1 MEISYVITHGPQ
13 SSIIDPIVS
22 SEIEG
27 TLIIKVK
34 NKIIFKEEDLL
45 LLEFAIY
52 LKQWLD
58 RDEKQNFS
66 YSSMEFEEKNILTFA
81 KEKDNLWRINS
92 VWFNKDKNNI
102 YVMYPEI
109 INACINFINKW
120 LCCINKFHPHTC

>member
-92 VWFNKDKNNI
+92 V
-102 YVMYPEI
+102 
-109 INACINFINKW
+109 
-120 LCCINKFHPHTC
+120 

>member
-34 NKIIFKEEDLL
+34 NKIIFNEEDLL

-52 LKQWLD
+52 IKQWLD
-58 RDEKQNFS
+58 RDEKPNFS
-66 YSSMEFEEKNILTFA
+66 YTSMEFDEKNILTFE

-92 VWFNKDKNNI
+92 VWFNKDQNNI
-102 YVMYPEI
+102 YVTYSEL
-109 INACINFINKW
+109 INSCINFINNFKNNFKG
-120 LCCINKFHPHTC
+120 ITFQY

>member
-34 NKIIFKEEDLL
+34 NKIIFNEEDLL

-52 LKQWLD
+52 IKQWLD
-58 RDEKQNFS
+58 RDEKPNFS
-66 YSSMEFEEKNILTFA
+66 YTSMEFDEKNILTFE

-92 VWFNKDKNNI
+92 VWFNKDQNNI
-102 YVMYPEI
+102 YVTYPKL
-109 INACINFINKW
+109 INACINFINNFKNNFRG
-120 LCCINKFHPHTC
+120 ITFQY

>member
-34 NKIIFKEEDLL
+34 NKIIFNEEDLL

-52 LKQWLD
+52 IKQWLD
-58 RDEKQNFS
+58 RDEKPNFS
-66 YSSMEFEEKNILTFA
+66 YTSMEFDEKNILTFE

-92 VWFNKDKNNI
+92 VWFNKDQNNI
-102 YVMYPEI
+102 YVTYPEL
-109 INACINFINKW
+109 INACINFINNFKII
-120 LCCINKFHPHTC
+120 LKE

>member
-13 SSIIDPIVS
+13 SSIILPIVS

-34 NKIIFKEEDLL
+34 NKIIFNEEDLL

-58 RDEKQNFS
+58 RDEKPNFS
-66 YSSMEFEEKNILTFA
+66 YSSMEFEEKNILTF
-81 KEKDNLWRINS
+81 EEDKDNLWRINS
-92 VWFNKDKNNI
+92 AWFNKDQNNI
-102 YVMYPEI
+102 YVTYSEL
-109 INACINFINKW
+109 INACTTFINNFKNDFKG
-120 LCCINKFHPHTC
+120 ITFHY

>member
-34 NKIIFKEEDLL
+34 NKIIFNEENLL
-45 LLEFAIY
+45 LLEFSIY

-58 RDEKQNFS
+58 RDENPNFS
-66 YSSMEFEEKNILTFA
+66 YTYMEFEEKNILTF
-81 KEKDNLWRINS
+81 EEDKDNLWRINS
-92 VWFNKDKNNI
+92 VWFNKDQNNI
-102 YVMYPEI
+102 YVIYSEL
-109 INACINFINKW
+109 INACTTFINNFKND
-120 LCCINKFHPHTC
+120 LKGITFHY

>member
-34 NKIIFKEEDLL
+34 NKIIFNEEDLL

-58 RDEKQNFS
+58 RDENSNFF
-66 YSSMEFEEKNILTFA
+66 YTSMEFEEKNILTF
-81 KEKDNLWRINS
+81 EEDKDNLWRINS
-92 VWFNKDKNNI
+92 VWFNKDQNNI
-102 YVMYPEI
+102 YVIYSEL
-109 INACINFINKW
+109 INACTTFINKFKND
-120 LCCINKFHPHTC
+120 LKGITFHY

>member
-34 NKIIFKEEDLL
+34 NKIIFNEEDLL

-58 RDEKQNFS
+58 RDENSNFS
-66 YSSMEFEEKNILTFA
+66 YTSMEFEEKNILTF
-81 KEKDNLWRINS
+81 EEDKDNLWRINS
-92 VWFNKDKNNI
+92 AWFNKDQNNI
-102 YVMYPEI
+102 YVTYSEL
-109 INACINFINKW
+109 INACTTFINNIKNDFKG
-120 LCCINKFHPHTC
+120 ITFHY

>member
-34 NKIIFKEEDLL
+34 NKIIFNEEDLL

-52 LKQWLD
+52 IKQWLD
-58 RDEKQNFS
+58 RDEKPNFS
-66 YSSMEFEEKNILTFA
+66 YTSMEFDEKNILTFE

-92 VWFNKDKNNI
+92 VWFNKDQNNI
-102 YVMYPEI
+102 YVTYPEL
-109 INACINFINKW
+109 INACINFINNFKNYFKG
-120 LCCINKFHPHTC
+120 ITFQY

>member
-66 YSSMEFEEKNILTFA
+66 YSSMEFEEKIFSLLQ
-81 KEKDNLWRINS
+81 KKKI
-92 VWFNKDKNNI
+92 I
-102 YVMYPEI
+102 YGESTQFGLIKIKI
-109 INACINFINKW
+109 IFM
-120 LCCINKFHPHTC
+120 

>member
-92 VWFNKDKNNI
+92 VWFNKDQNNI
-102 YVMYPEI
+102 YVIYSEL
-109 INACINFINKW
+109 INACTTFINNFKND
-120 LCCINKFHPHTC
+120 LKGITFHY

>member
-34 NKIIFKEEDLL
+34 NKIIFNEEDLL

-52 LKQWLD
+52 IKQWLD
-58 RDEKQNFS
+58 RNEKPNFS
-66 YSSMEFEEKNILTFA
+66 YTSMEFDEKNILTFE

-92 VWFNKDKNNI
+92 VWFNKDQNNI
-102 YVMYPEI
+102 YVTYPEL
-109 INACINFINKW
+109 INACINFINNFKNNFKV
-120 LCCINKFHPHTC
+120 ITFQY

>member
-109 INACINFINKW
+109 INACIYFINK
-120 LCCINKFHPHTC
+120 LKNDFKGITFQY

>member
-13 SSIIDPIVS
+13 SSIILPIFS

-34 NKIIFKEEDLL
+34 NKIIFNEEDLL

-58 RDEKQNFS
+58 RDEKPNFS
-66 YSSMEFEEKNILTFA
+66 YSSMEFEEKNILTF
-81 KEKDNLWRINS
+81 EEDKDNLWRINS
-92 VWFNKDKNNI
+92 AWFNKDQNNI
-102 YVMYPEI
+102 YVTYSEL
-109 INACINFINKW
+109 INACTTFINNFK
-120 LCCINKFHPHTC
+120 NDFKGVTFQY

>member
-109 INACINFINKW
+109 INACINFINK
-120 LCCINKFHPHTC
+120 LKNDFKDITFQY

>member
-13 SSIIDPIVS
+13 SSIILPIVS

-34 NKIIFKEEDLL
+34 NKIIFNEEDLL

-58 RDEKQNFS
+58 RDEKPNFS
-66 YSSMEFEEKNILTFA
+66 YSSMEFEEKNILTF
-81 KEKDNLWRINS
+81 EEDKDNLWRINS
-92 VWFNKDKNNI
+92 AWFNKDQNNI
-102 YVMYPEI
+102 YVTYSEL
-109 INACINFINKW
+109 INACTTFINNFK
-120 LCCINKFHPHTC
+120 NDFKGVTFQY

>member
-92 VWFNKDKNNI
+92 VYFNKDKNNI

-109 INACINFINKW
+109 INACINFINK
-120 LCCINKFHPHTC
+120 LKNDFKDITFQY